1 MGCLLAKESEGAER
15 AFYYLSRALLDT
27 ETRYSAIEKLCLS
40 LYFACCK
47 LRYYMLPLVTHVLS
61 PANILKYILSR
72 PFLRNRVGKW
82 AIAISE
88 FTLVYTPGS

>member
-1 MGCLLAKESEGAER
+1 
-15 AFYYLSRALLDT
+15 
-27 ETRYSAIEKLCLS
+27 
-40 LYFACCK
+40 
-47 LRYYMLPLVTHVLS
+47 MLPLVTHVLS